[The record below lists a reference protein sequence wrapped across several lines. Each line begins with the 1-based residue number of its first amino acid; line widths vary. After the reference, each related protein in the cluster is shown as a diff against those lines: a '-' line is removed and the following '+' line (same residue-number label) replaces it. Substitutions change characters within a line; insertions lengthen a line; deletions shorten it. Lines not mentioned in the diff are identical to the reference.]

1 MMVFIRLIPVNL
13 MERQFLSMVDFSLYV
28 SVEEIDSI
36 KSKCRKS
43 DSNGTWSGLGSDESE
58 LDLDSCG
65 DCSVGVLT
73 PDLVPVDRDPV
84 VSVC

>member
-1 MMVFIRLIPVNL
+1 

-28 SVEEIDSI
+28 SVDEIDSI
-36 KSKCRKS
+36 KSKCRKGAN
-43 DSNGTWSGLGSDESE
+43 NGNWGGVESDESE

-65 DCSVGVLT
+65 NSSGGILT
-73 PDLVPVDRDPV
+73 PDLVPVDQKPV